1 MYIMTKLKRGDGQK
15 NNRYHEL
22 VVPLI
27 FVALWVAGLTLTII
41 NPKLPYLNA
50 SNPCSVILSSLVCIY
65 VVFVLEVFVTFTD
78 INYVYRPYKAGKYL
92 WKITYARILPNIALT
107 ILAFVWYYHHQSVFW
122 LIPFVAL
129 SSIIK
134 WREVWLANNGET
146 VFVESQKETRKDNIL
161 KPKTI
166 S

>member
-1 MYIMTKLKRGDGQK
+1 MYIMTKLKRSDGQK

-41 NPKLPYLNA
+41 NPQLPCPNA
-50 SNPCSVILSSLVCIY
+50 DNPCPSVLSNLACIY
-65 VVFVLEVFVTFTD
+65 VIFIIEVFVTFTD

-92 WKITYARILPNIALT
+92 WKIVYARILPNIALT
-107 ILAFVWYYHHQSVFW
+107 ILAFIWYYHHQTDCW
-122 LIPFVAL
+122 LIPIVAL
-129 SSIIK
+129 SAIVK

-146 VFVESQKETRKDNIL
+146 VFVESQKEARKDDIL
-161 KPKTI
+161 TPKKI

>member
-1 MYIMTKLKRGDGQK
+1 MYIMTKLKRDDGQR
-15 NNRYHEL
+15 NNKYHEL

-41 NPKLPYLNA
+41 NPQLPCLDA
-50 SNPCSVILSSLVCIY
+50 SNPCSAILSSLACIY
-65 VVFVLEVFVTFTD
+65 VVFIIEVFVTFTD
-78 INYVYRPYKAGKYL
+78 INYVYRPYMAGKYL
-92 WKITYARILPNIALT
+92 WKMVYARILPNIVLS
-107 ILAFVWYYHHQSVFW
+107 ILAFAWYYHHQRGFW

-129 SSIIK
+129 SAIIK

-146 VFVESQKETRKDNIL
+146 VFVESQKETHQDSIL
-161 KPKTI
+161 TPKTL

>member
-1 MYIMTKLKRGDGQK
+1 MYIITKSKISDGQK
-15 NNRYHEL
+15 DNKYHEL

-41 NPKLPYLNA
+41 NPQLPYLNA
-50 SNPCSVILSSLVCIY
+50 SNPCSTILSSLACIY
-65 VVFVLEVFVTFTD
+65 VVFILEVFVTFTD
-78 INYVYRPYKAGKYL
+78 IRYVYRPYKAGKYL
-92 WKITYARILPNIALT
+92 WKIAYARILPNIILT
-107 ILAFVWYYHHQSVFW
+107 ILAFVWYYYHQSVFW
-122 LIPFVAL
+122 LIPFVVL

-146 VFVESQKETRKDNIL
+146 VFVESQTETHQNNIL
-161 KPKTI
+161 TPKTL